1 MKHSV
6 SDSVRDRVTAILGF
20 TELLLDEC
28 YGSLYPRQEQV
39 LKDVLQAAS
48 ELRELLLEN
57 PPTFVED

>member
-6 SDSVRDRVTAILGF
+6 GDCLSDRVTAILGF

-39 LKDVLQAAS
+39 LKEMLQAAS